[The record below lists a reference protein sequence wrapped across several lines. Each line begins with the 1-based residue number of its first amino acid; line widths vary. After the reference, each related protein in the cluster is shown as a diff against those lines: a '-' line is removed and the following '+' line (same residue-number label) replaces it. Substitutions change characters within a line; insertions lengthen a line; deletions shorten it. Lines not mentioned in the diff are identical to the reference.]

1 MKITLITGG
10 ARSGKSTYALEIAEQ
25 KDCKRAFIATSAS
38 IDEEMEKRIANH
50 KAEREGR
57 YDTFEEQFAVEKVI
71 ENLVKDFDIAVFD
84 CLSTWLGN
92 VYYQNNDNEDKVRDR
107 VEAFISFL
115 EKSNF
120 NMDLIFVTNEVGFG
134 IIPDNSL
141 ARSYRDMLGYLNR
154 RIAQFADNV
163 YLSVCGIPINI
174 KEKK

>member
-10 ARSGKSTYALEIAEQ
+10 ARSGKSTYALELAEQ
-25 KDCKRAFIATSAS
+25 KDLKRAFIATSAS
-38 IDEEMEKRIANH
+38 IDEEMEKRIVNH

-57 YDTFEEQFAVEKVI
+57 YDTFEEQFDVERVI
-71 ENLVKDFDIAVFD
+71 EDLVKDYDIAVFD

-92 VYYQNNDNEDKVRDR
+92 AYFKNDDNEDKVKER
-107 VEAFISFL
+107 VDKFISFL
-115 EKSNF
+115 ENNKLNL
-120 NMDLIFVTNEVGFG
+120 DLILVTNEVGFG

-163 YLSVCGIPINI
+163 YLSVCGIPQKI
-174 KEKK
+174 KG